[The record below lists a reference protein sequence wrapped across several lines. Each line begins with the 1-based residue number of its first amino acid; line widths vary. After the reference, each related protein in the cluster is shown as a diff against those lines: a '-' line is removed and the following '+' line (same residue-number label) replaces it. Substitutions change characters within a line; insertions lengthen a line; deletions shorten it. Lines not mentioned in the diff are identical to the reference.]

1 MSLADALRRR
11 RSIRGLV
18 GPPLSREEIE
28 GLVELAL
35 LAPAPHHTRP
45 WRFVSI
51 SQGRR
56 AALAS
61 AMGAAWEA
69 DMVADGLEESVR
81 RRALERYLFGVLRP
95 QLQALPYDER
105 AAEWHASERARLE
118 RLGQTPPF
126 VDGQIAAIVHANDL
140 TLVTA
145 NVQDF
150 APFEGLRVEDWRQG

>member
-1 MSLADALRRR
+1 MTLRYLLDTNALSEAVKPTPDAHVMQRLAAHHA
-11 RSIRGLV
+11 
-18 GPPLSREEIE
+18 EIATAAP
-28 GLVELAL
+28 VWNELL
-35 LAPAPHHTRP
+35 YGCYRL
-45 WRFVSI
+45 
-51 SQGRR
+51 Q
-56 AALAS
+56 
-61 AMGAAWEA
+61 
-69 DMVADGLEESVR
+69 ESVR

-126 VDGQIAAIVHANDL
+126 VDGQIAAIAHANDL

-150 APFEGLRVEDWRQG
+150 APFEGLRVEDWRQE